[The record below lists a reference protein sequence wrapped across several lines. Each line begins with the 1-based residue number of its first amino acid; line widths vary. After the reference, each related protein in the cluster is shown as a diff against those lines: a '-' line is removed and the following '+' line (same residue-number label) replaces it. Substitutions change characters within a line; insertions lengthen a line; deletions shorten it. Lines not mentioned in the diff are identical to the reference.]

1 MKVLQ
6 TSEKIAD
13 QQRKNARQECVLKGL
28 FSFIKQAEKQS
39 CRQKSQQKAAR
50 CAEKHPEAARKA
62 CKYGKTQCPQKQ
74 VGAKGEQ
81 GVKRGKQS
89 AEKQDSQK
97 LQGHPSR
104 SKRNAQHGAKNEDGG
119 QQGRKTEVFDRV
131 FFACHR
137 KSLLLAL
144 GIKNEG
150 DLSLTAK
157 TTCFFTVSQRS

>member
-1 MKVLQ
+1 MQ

-13 QQRKNARQECVLKGL
+13 QQRQNARKQSVLKGL
-28 FSFIKQAEKQS
+28 LSFVKQTEKQS
-39 CRQKSQQKAAR
+39 CRQKAQQKAAR
-50 CAEKHPEAARKA
+50 CAEKHPEAARKSR
-62 CKYGKTQCPQKQ
+62 KNGKPQRPQKQ
-74 VGAKGEQ
+74 VSAKGEQ
-81 GVKRGKQS
+81 GVKRGEQS
-89 AEKQDSQK
+89 AEKQDCQK
-97 LQGHPSR
+97 LQGHPSS

-119 QQGRKTEVFDRV
+119 QQGRKTDVFDRA